1 MLESALSTK
10 ASAGKKVLGMCDLDI
25 RLALR
30 KRLVLEHQHAQRT
43 LIIEELG
50 LCEGMARVDL
60 AVINGHI
67 EGYEIKSERDTLY
80 RLPGQL
86 EIYGKT
92 LDRVTVVAA
101 VQHISKITKLV
112 PQWWGIEEVSFE
124 EGSAVFNLIRSASL
138 NPSIDPHS
146 VVQLLWRDEAL
157 EVLKD
162 LGLSKGMLTKPRT
175 AIWFKLANSLPVEEL
190 CAIIRMRLSSREN
203 WRSLSATS

>member
-1 MLESALSTK
+1 MLESALLIK
-10 ASAGKKVLGMCDLDI
+10 ADAGNKAFEMCDLDI

-30 KRLVLEHQHAQRT
+30 KRLALEHQHDQSA

-50 LCEGMARVDL
+50 LCEGMARIDI

-67 EGYEIKSERDTLY
+67 EGYEIKSDRDTLY
-80 RLPGQL
+80 RLPNQL

-92 LDRVTVVAA
+92 LDRVTVVAGA
-101 VQHISKITKLV
+101 QHISKIAELV
-112 PQWWGIEEVSFE
+112 PQWWGIEEVSCE
-124 EGSAVFNLIRSASL
+124 EGEISFTLIRHPSL

-146 VVQLLWRDEAL
+146 VVQLLWRGEAI

-175 AIWFKLANSLPVEEL
+175 ALWSKLADSLPIEEL
-190 CAIIRMRLSSREN
+190 CSIIRTRLSLREN
-203 WRSLSATS
+203 WRSL